1 MFRHALIAAAVCAS
15 FHAVAQDMPKMKPGL
30 WETTSSSTGPKGAP
44 AQTSKTSMCINDA
57 VQKDMM
63 EFSKSMG
70 AQCTKNTIR
79 RDGNKY
85 IGEAECNFGG
95 STMKSQ
101 STTTF
106 TGDTAY
112 RVESRATFSPPMGGM
127 SESSTTQEAK
137 HAGACPAGMKP
148 GDMTMPGGRTM
159 NIIDMK
165 AMMNKGAK
173 K

>member
-1 MFRHALIAAAVCAS
+1 MFRPALIAAAVCIS
-15 FHAVAQDMPKMKPGL
+15 FHATAQDMPRMKPGL
-30 WETTSSSTGPKGAP
+30 WETTSSTAGQKGAP
-44 AQTSKTSMCINDA
+44 AHTTKTSMCINEA

-63 EFSKSMG
+63 DFGKSMG
-70 AQCTKNTIR
+70 AQCSKNITR

-137 HAGACPAGMKP
+137 HAGPCPANMKP

-159 NIIDMK
+159 NITDMK
-165 AMMNKGAK
+165 KMMDKGAK